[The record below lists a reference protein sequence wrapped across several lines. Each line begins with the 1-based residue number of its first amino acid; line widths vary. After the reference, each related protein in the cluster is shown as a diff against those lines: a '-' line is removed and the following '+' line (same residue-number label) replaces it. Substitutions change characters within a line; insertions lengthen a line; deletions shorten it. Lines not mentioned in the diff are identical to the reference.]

1 MNGNEKC
8 IRCEEAAKARG
19 YCMKHWFE
27 AQRDGTFRIEVSDEE
42 IATRLAKRSHGEP
55 SGCRVWDGALAK
67 GYGKILL
74 HGRFKGAHR
83 VAYELERG
91 PIPEGLVIDHLCRN
105 PRCINPD
112 HMEVVTHKENT
123 LRGMSGHAVNAR
135 KTHCIRGHEFTE
147 ENTHVDY
154 RGYRICRACKR
165 QAQRKRT
172 AAIKAAR
179 AA

>member
-1 MNGNEKC
+1 MNEHVKC
-8 IRCEEAAKARG
+8 SRCDEDAEARG
-19 YCMKHWFE
+19 YCMKHWLE
-27 AQRDGTFRIEVSDEE
+27 AQRDGAFHIEVSDEE
-42 IATRLAKRSHGEP
+42 IAARLEKRSHREP

-74 HGRFKGAHR
+74 HGRFLGTHR
-83 VAYELERG
+83 VAYELHRG
-91 PIPEGLVIDHLCRN
+91 PIPKGMVIDHLCRN

-135 KTHCIRGHEFTE
+135 KTHCIRGHEFNE

-154 RGYRICRACKR
+154 RGYRSCRACRR
-165 QAQRKRT
+165 QAQRNRVASPKPQ
-172 AAIKAAR
+172 R